1 MRILAI
7 TSKSSGVGYH
17 RIIMPIV
24 NMKKDYCLMTDTI
37 SEETF
42 EGKYDIVILNRM
54 LANITPDQMIE
65 WRKKYGFK
73 LIVDNDDYW
82 ELDLSHI
89 LYERYILN
97 NISQQIINWIKVADL
112 CTCTHERLAEE
123 IYKYNQ
129 KVEIIP
135 NAIPYGEEQFVLD
148 KKPSDLIRLFWSGS
162 GTHGKDLEILRNPI
176 KRINFPVRTIIAGY
190 NETEKPIWDGMIA
203 AFTNGLKLNPTI
215 YNYNQVTEYMAA
227 YCDSD
232 ISLIPLVDT
241 KFNSMKSNLKVL
253 ETASKKNPAIVSN
266 VHPYKGFYPACHV
279 NSQKDWYYWIKM
291 LVNDRQAREHYGNAL
306 YDYCNKNFNLH
317 EVNKQRFAIYSKLID
332 NAGN

>member
-1 MRILAI
+1 
-7 TSKSSGVGYH
+7 
-17 RIIMPIV
+17 
-24 NMKKDYCLMTDTI
+24 MKKDYCLMTDTI
-37 SEETF
+37 SEQTF

-97 NISQQIINWIKVADL
+97 NVSQQIINWIKVADL

-162 GTHGKDLEILRNPI
+162 GTHGKDLEILRNPM

-203 AFTNGLKLNPTI
+203 SFTNGLKLNPTI

>member
-7 TSKSSGVGYH
+7 TSKQSGVGYH
-17 RIIMPIV
+17 RIMMPLV
-24 NMKKDYCLMTDTI
+24 NMKKDYCLITDTL

-42 EGKYDIVILNRM
+42 EGKFDIVVMNRM
-54 LANITPDQMIE
+54 LANIKPEQMIE

-73 LIVDNDDYW
+73 LVVDNDDYW
-82 ELDLSHI
+82 HLEPSHI
-89 LYERYILN
+89 LYQDYILKK
-97 NISQQIINWIKVADL
+97 IPEQIISWLLIADL

-123 IYKYNQ
+123 IYKHNTNI
-129 KVEIIP
+129 EILP
-135 NAIPYGEEQFVLD
+135 NAIPYGEEQFILD
-148 KKPSDLIRLFWSGS
+148 KKPSNLVRLFWSGS
-162 GTHGKDLEILRNPI
+162 GTHGRDLEILRNPM

-190 NETEKPIWDGMIA
+190 NEGEKHIWDNMIC
-203 AFTNGLKLNPTI
+203 AFTNGLKLKPTI

-232 ISLIPLVDT
+232 ISLIPLVDS

-279 NSQKDWYYWIKM
+279 NSQKDWYYWIK
-291 LVNDRQAREHYGNAL
+291 LLTHDQAARKQYGNDL
-306 YDYCNKNFNLH
+306 YEYCNKNFNLY
-317 EVNKQRFAIYSKLID
+317 EVNKQRFAIYNKLIG
-332 NAGN
+332 NACN

>member
-7 TSKSSGVGYH
+7 TSKQSGVGYH
-17 RIIMPIV
+17 RIMMPLV
-24 NMKKDYCLMTDTI
+24 NMKKDYCLITDTL

-42 EGKYDIVILNRM
+42 EGKFDIVVMNRM
-54 LANITPDQMIE
+54 LANIKPEQMIE

-73 LIVDNDDYW
+73 LIVDNDDHW
-82 ELDLSHI
+82 QLDPSHI
-89 LYERYILN
+89 LYENYITN
-97 NISQQIINWIKVADL
+97 QIPQQIISWLLIADL

-123 IYKYNQ
+123 IYKHNTNI
-129 KVEIIP
+129 EILP
-135 NAIPYGEEQFVLD
+135 NAIPYGEEQFILD
-148 KKPSDLIRLFWSGS
+148 KKDSALVRLFWSGS
-162 GTHGKDLEILRNPI
+162 GTHGRDLEILRNPM

-190 NETEKPIWDGMIA
+190 NEGEKHIWDNMIC
-203 AFTNGLKLNPTI
+203 AFTNGLKLKPTI

-232 ISLIPLVDT
+232 ISLIPLVDS

-279 NSQKDWYYWIKM
+279 NSQKDWYYWIK
-291 LVNDRQAREHYGNAL
+291 LLTHDLAARKQYGNDL
-306 YDYCNKNFNLH
+306 YEYCNKNFNLH
-317 EVNKQRFAIYSKLID
+317 EVNKQRFAIYNKLIG
-332 NAGN
+332 NASN